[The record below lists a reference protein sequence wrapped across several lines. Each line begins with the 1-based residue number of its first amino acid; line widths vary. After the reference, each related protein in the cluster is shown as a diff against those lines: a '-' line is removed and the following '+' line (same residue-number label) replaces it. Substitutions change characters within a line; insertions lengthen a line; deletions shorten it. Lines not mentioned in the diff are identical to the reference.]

1 VALKHAGP
9 TIASAGLILAGTF
22 ASLILAGG
30 STFSQMGFAISCGI
44 VIAAFVMA
52 MFLTPSVTALLG
64 TKAWWPG
71 HQNQGSH
78 GKHGGQTAGDVAPT
92 GLDTARGAHI

>member
-1 VALKHAGP
+1 VAVKHAGP

-30 STFSQMGFAISCGI
+30 STFEQMGFAISCGI

-64 TKAWWPG
+64 ARAWWPG
-71 HQNQGSH
+71 HQNRDG
-78 GKHGGQTAGDVAPT
+78 HGGQTPGDDLPS
-92 GLDTARGAHI
+92 GLDAASGARA